1 MCRSL
6 KLCQFM
12 KKFLYLAV
20 AMVIGA
26 MAVGFTGC
34 KTAKMRD
41 ADEAYDRGEYFGA
54 EKIYRKLY
62 NKYRKKEERWI
73 RGEVAYKLG
82 LCYKRLNQSSR
93 AAAAFQNA
101 IRYEYPDSMQIL
113 YLAQAQHM
121 QGNWKEALAR
131 YQQFLELVPDSW
143 EAKQGIRACQ
153 MAPRWKQ
160 QGSHYIVKN
169 AKFFNSRRA
178 DFCPMFLD
186 VNADQLYWTSSNE
199 KATGTEKSQIT
210 GTKNSDIFVS
220 KLNDKGKW
228 QKPELAEGELNSEF
242 DEGCTAFSPD
252 GGTMYLAKV
261 VRKAESASPV
271 EIYTSTRS
279 EAKWS
284 APVKLEITADT
295 LSSYGDPAVSPD
307 GRYLYF
313 TSDMPGGQGK
323 LDLWR
328 INLKDRRGTLE
339 NLGDQINTPGNERFP
354 YCRTDSILYFS
365 SDGHAG
371 FGGLD
376 IFRATLQPS
385 GRWFIENLGSPMNS
399 SDDDF
404 GITFGKGE
412 SGYFSSNRKDGRGYD
427 HIYSF
432 EKPDL
437 KIWISGYVMDK
448 DEEPVSGAV
457 IRIVGDDGSNQ
468 KAAANADGSFRFD
481 LQGGVRYVMLAGAN
495 GYLNSRQEF
504 ESDMTDENTEYSVN
518 FVLAAMHKPQVI
530 ENIFYDFDKATL
542 RPESKAALDSMV
554 TALVENPYV
563 TIEMAAHTD
572 RIGTEAYNQKL
583 SQRRAQSV
591 VNYLIANGI
600 DSTRLKP
607 QGYGKS
613 RPKVVTKRIHHL
625 YPQFAVG
632 DTLNVAYIDTL
643 SKANQAAADQ
653 VNRRTEFMVLSTNFQ
668 PFADDLKRMQALQD
682 SIRQVE
688 REKKILEE
696 EQESARLRAEAKEKE
711 KQKAEAERKQAANKK
726 SEKQIERENDK
737 AEKKAREQEK
747 RAKEKAKR
755 EKKKQKER
763 EKREKEKQ
771 KLREKREK
779 EKRKQQEKRDRE
791 RAKRLG
797 IPYVPSEP
805 KSAPAP
811 ADGENVKKSDD
822 GKKPDDVKKSD
833 DEKKSE
839 GDEKKPDDLRRSVKH
854 NTRAKEK
861 Q

>member
-1 MCRSL
+1 
-6 KLCQFM
+6 
-12 KKFLYLAV
+12 
-20 AMVIGA
+20 
-26 MAVGFTGC
+26 
-34 KTAKMRD
+34 
-41 ADEAYDRGEYFGA
+41 
-54 EKIYRKLY
+54 
-62 NKYRKKEERWI
+62 
-73 RGEVAYKLG
+73 
-82 LCYKRLNQSSR
+82 
-93 AAAAFQNA
+93 
-101 IRYEYPDSMQIL
+101 
-113 YLAQAQHM
+113 
-121 QGNWKEALAR
+121 
-131 YQQFLELVPDSW
+131 
-143 EAKQGIRACQ
+143 
-153 MAPRWKQ
+153 
-160 QGSHYIVKN
+160 
-169 AKFFNSRRA
+169 
-178 DFCPMFLD
+178 
-186 VNADQLYWTSSNE
+186 
-199 KATGTEKSQIT
+199 
-210 GTKNSDIFVS
+210 
-220 KLNDKGKW
+220 
-228 QKPELAEGELNSEF
+228 
-242 DEGCTAFSPD
+242 
-252 GGTMYLAKV
+252 
-261 VRKAESASPV
+261 
-271 EIYTSTRS
+271 
-279 EAKWS
+279 
-284 APVKLEITADT
+284 
-295 LSSYGDPAVSPD
+295 
-307 GRYLYF
+307 
-313 TSDMPGGQGK
+313 
-323 LDLWR
+323 
-328 INLKDRRGTLE
+328 
-339 NLGDQINTPGNERFP
+339 
-354 YCRTDSILYFS
+354 
-365 SDGHAG
+365 
-371 FGGLD
+371 
-376 IFRATLQPS
+376 
-385 GRWFIENLGSPMNS
+385 
-399 SDDDF
+399 
-404 GITFGKGE
+404 
-412 SGYFSSNRKDGRGYD
+412 
-427 HIYSF
+427 
-432 EKPDL
+432 
-437 KIWISGYVMDK
+437 MDK

-797 IPYVPSEP
+797 IPYVPSES

-811 ADGENVKKSDD
+811 ADGENVLENVKKSDDGMKPDDVKKSDD
-822 GKKPDDVKKSD
+822 GKKPDDLKKPD
-833 DEKKSE
+833 DEKKADGE
-839 GDEKKPDDLRRSVKH
+839 EKKPDDLRRSVKH

>member
-1 MCRSL
+1 M
-6 KLCQFM
+6 
-12 KKFLYLAV
+12 
-20 AMVIGA
+20 
-26 MAVGFTGC
+26 
-34 KTAKMRD
+34 
-41 ADEAYDRGEYFGA
+41 
-54 EKIYRKLY
+54 
-62 NKYRKKEERWI
+62 
-73 RGEVAYKLG
+73 
-82 LCYKRLNQSSR
+82 
-93 AAAAFQNA
+93 
-101 IRYEYPDSMQIL
+101 
-113 YLAQAQHM
+113 
-121 QGNWKEALAR
+121 
-131 YQQFLELVPDSW
+131 
-143 EAKQGIRACQ
+143 
-153 MAPRWKQ
+153 
-160 QGSHYIVKN
+160 
-169 AKFFNSRRA
+169 
-178 DFCPMFLD
+178 
-186 VNADQLYWTSSNE
+186 
-199 KATGTEKSQIT
+199 
-210 GTKNSDIFVS
+210 
-220 KLNDKGKW
+220 
-228 QKPELAEGELNSEF
+228 
-242 DEGCTAFSPD
+242 
-252 GGTMYLAKV
+252 
-261 VRKAESASPV
+261 
-271 EIYTSTRS
+271 
-279 EAKWS
+279 
-284 APVKLEITADT
+284 KLEITADT

-572 RIGTEAYNQKL
+572 RIGTEAYNQKW
-583 SQRRAQSV
+583 
-591 VNYLIANGI
+591 
-600 DSTRLKP
+600 
-607 QGYGKS
+607 
-613 RPKVVTKRIHHL
+613 
-625 YPQFAVG
+625 
-632 DTLNVAYIDTL
+632 
-643 SKANQAAADQ
+643 
-653 VNRRTEFMVLSTNFQ
+653 
-668 PFADDLKRMQALQD
+668 
-682 SIRQVE
+682 
-688 REKKILEE
+688 
-696 EQESARLRAEAKEKE
+696 
-711 KQKAEAERKQAANKK
+711 
-726 SEKQIERENDK
+726 
-737 AEKKAREQEK
+737 
-747 RAKEKAKR
+747 
-755 EKKKQKER
+755 
-763 EKREKEKQ
+763 
-771 KLREKREK
+771 
-779 EKRKQQEKRDRE
+779 
-791 RAKRLG
+791 
-797 IPYVPSEP
+797 
-805 KSAPAP
+805 
-811 ADGENVKKSDD
+811 
-822 GKKPDDVKKSD
+822 
-833 DEKKSE
+833 
-839 GDEKKPDDLRRSVKH
+839 
-854 NTRAKEK
+854 
-861 Q
+861 

>member
-1 MCRSL
+1 
-6 KLCQFM
+6 
-12 KKFLYLAV
+12 
-20 AMVIGA
+20 
-26 MAVGFTGC
+26 
-34 KTAKMRD
+34 
-41 ADEAYDRGEYFGA
+41 
-54 EKIYRKLY
+54 
-62 NKYRKKEERWI
+62 
-73 RGEVAYKLG
+73 
-82 LCYKRLNQSSR
+82 
-93 AAAAFQNA
+93 
-101 IRYEYPDSMQIL
+101 
-113 YLAQAQHM
+113 
-121 QGNWKEALAR
+121 
-131 YQQFLELVPDSW
+131 
-143 EAKQGIRACQ
+143 
-153 MAPRWKQ
+153 
-160 QGSHYIVKN
+160 
-169 AKFFNSRRA
+169 
-178 DFCPMFLD
+178 
-186 VNADQLYWTSSNE
+186 
-199 KATGTEKSQIT
+199 
-210 GTKNSDIFVS
+210 
-220 KLNDKGKW
+220 
-228 QKPELAEGELNSEF
+228 
-242 DEGCTAFSPD
+242 
-252 GGTMYLAKV
+252 
-261 VRKAESASPV
+261 
-271 EIYTSTRS
+271 
-279 EAKWS
+279 
-284 APVKLEITADT
+284 
-295 LSSYGDPAVSPD
+295 
-307 GRYLYF
+307 
-313 TSDMPGGQGK
+313 MPGGQGK

-600 DSTRLKP
+600 DSTRQLLQEFLYAGDKPEKGFPSLKNIMTW
-607 QGYGKS
+607 GKNELS
-613 RPKVVTKRIHHL
+613 LYTKIPTYER
-625 YPQFAVG
+625 VG
-632 DTLNVAYIDTL
+632 DTSNGDYLGYPYKFWARYSFSYAKNVRIGIVASQDPGEPFFLQSNKYGF
-643 SKANQAAADQ
+643 DQ
-653 VNRRTEFMVLSTNFQ
+653 YSDFI
-668 PFADDLKRMQALQD
+668 PD
-682 SIRQVE
+682 
-688 REKKILEE
+688 
-696 EQESARLRAEAKEKE
+696 EKE
-711 KQKAEAERKQAANKK
+711 AE
-726 SEKQIERENDK
+726 
-737 AEKKAREQEK
+737 
-747 RAKEKAKR
+747 
-755 EKKKQKER
+755 
-763 EKREKEKQ
+763 
-771 KLREKREK
+771 
-779 EKRKQQEKRDRE
+779 
-791 RAKRLG
+791 
-797 IPYVPSEP
+797 
-805 KSAPAP
+805 
-811 ADGENVKKSDD
+811 
-822 GKKPDDVKKSD
+822 
-833 DEKKSE
+833 
-839 GDEKKPDDLRRSVKH
+839 
-854 NTRAKEK
+854 
-861 Q
+861 

>member
-1 MCRSL
+1 MCL
-6 KLCQFM
+6 FM
-12 KKFLYLAV
+12 KRTLYITFAIILASLAV
-20 AMVIGA
+20 GL
-26 MAVGFTGC
+26 GGC

-41 ADEAYDRGEYFGA
+41 ADEAYERGEYFA
-54 EKIYRKLY
+54 AQKIYRKLY
-62 NKYRKKEERWI
+62 NKHTKKEERWI
-73 RGEVAYKLG
+73 RGEAAYKMG
-82 LCYKRLNQSSR
+82 LCYKHLNQSSR
-93 AAAAFQNA
+93 ASAAFQNA
-101 IRYEYPDSMQIL
+101 IRYEYPDSTQIL
-113 YLAQAQHM
+113 YLAQALHM
-121 QGNWKEALAR
+121 QGNWKEAMAR
-131 YQQFLELVPDSW
+131 YKEFLALVPDSW
-143 EAKQGIRACQ
+143 EAKQGVRACQ
-153 MAPRWKQ
+153 LAPKWKE
-160 QGSHYIVKN
+160 QGSRYIVKN
-169 AKFFNSRRA
+169 AKFFNSQRA

-199 KATGTEKSQIT
+199 KATGTEKSEIT
-210 GTKNSDIFVS
+210 GTKKCDIFVS

-228 QKPELAEGELNSEF
+228 QKPELVEGELNTEF

-252 GGTMYLAKV
+252 GGTMYLSKV
-261 VRKAESASPV
+261 VRRAESASPV
-271 EIYTSTRS
+271 EIYSSSRS

-284 APVKLEITADT
+284 APQKVEITADT
-295 LSSYGDPAVSPD
+295 LSNYGDPAVSPD
-307 GRYLYF
+307 GKYLYF

-339 NLGDQINTPGNERFP
+339 NLGEQINTPGNERFP
-354 YCRTDSILYFS
+354 YCRTDSILYFA

-376 IFRATLQPS
+376 LFRATLQPS
-385 GRWFIENLGSPMNS
+385 GRWFIENMGAPMNS
-399 SDDDF
+399 ADDDF

-437 KIWISGYVMDK
+437 KVWISGYVYDK
-448 DEEPVSGAV
+448 DEEPVTGAI
-457 IRIVGDDGSNQ
+457 IRIVGDDGSIQ

-481 LQGGVRYVMLAGAN
+481 LQRGVRYAMLAGAS

-504 ESDMTDENTEYSVN
+504 ESDMAEEDTEYGVN
-518 FVLAAMHKPQVI
+518 FILAAMNKPQVI

-591 VNYLIANGI
+591 VNYLIEHGI

-625 YPQFAVG
+625 YPQFAIG
-632 DTLNVAYIDTL
+632 DTLTVAYIDTL
-643 SKANQAAADQ
+643 SKENQAAADQ

-668 PFADDLKRMQALQD
+668 PFADDLKRMQAMQD
-682 SIRQVE
+682 SIRQAE
-688 REKKILEE
+688 RERKILEE
-696 EQESARLRAEAKEKE
+696 EAESKRLQAEAKAREKAKE
-711 KQKAEAERKQAANKK
+711 EAEKKKAANKK
-726 SEKQIERENDK
+726 SEKQIERENDL
-737 AEKKAREQEK
+737 ADKKSREQKK
-747 RAKEKAKR
+747 REKEKAKR
-755 EKKKQKER
+755 EQKKQKER

-771 KLREKREK
+771 KQREKREREK
-779 EKRKQQEKRDRE
+779 QKQLEKREKE

-797 IPYVPSEP
+797 IKYVPPTTEQ
-805 KSAPAP
+805 SAPAVPENAP
-811 ADGENVKKSDD
+811 AVPEKTDVD
-822 GKKPDDVKKSD
+822 PD
-833 DEKKSE
+833 
-839 GDEKKPDDLRRSVKH
+839 
-854 NTRAKEK
+854 KEK
-861 Q
+861 PAGEK